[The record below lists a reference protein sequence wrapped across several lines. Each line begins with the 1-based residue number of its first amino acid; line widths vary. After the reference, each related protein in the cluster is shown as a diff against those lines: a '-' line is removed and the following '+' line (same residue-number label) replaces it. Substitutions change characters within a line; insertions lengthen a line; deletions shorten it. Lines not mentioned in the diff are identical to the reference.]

1 MTGPARPSTRHV
13 LWHPGPSAGVPYEA
27 EVEGRR
33 WQVQVNDFPAE
44 ALYTLLIE
52 GTPAEQLEA
61 WPETWIRPAPR

>member
-1 MTGPARPSTRHV
+1 MCIRDR
-13 LWHPGPSAGVPYEA
+13 YEA

-52 GTPAEQLEA
+52 GTPAEELEA
-61 WPETWIRPAPR
+61 WPEAWIRPAPR